1 MVRKAAAVM
10 QSAVEAHGAAAD
22 RDTERL
28 RALGLGER
36 GVLIESACEAAAV
49 INLSRLGAGLPAV
62 EPAPWPPSTW
72 EFLREHA
79 ARVRSGSF

>member
-1 MVRKAAAVM
+1 MVHQSVAVI
-10 QSAVEAHGAAAD
+10 QSAVKAHGAAAD
-22 RDTERL
+22 RDDERL
-28 RALGLGER
+28 RALGLRER
-36 GVLIESACEAAAV
+36 GVLIESACEAAAA
-49 INLSRLGAGLPAV
+49 INLSRLAAGLPAV